1 MSTKSLADFDFETGV
16 VLLLDKPLTWTSF
29 DVVRKVKNALRIKKI
44 GHAGTLD
51 PLATGLL
58 ILCTGRK
65 TKEIDQIQAQEKE
78 YTGTFRLGETTPS
91 FDLETAVD
99 MAKPYAH
106 LTEAQIV
113 AATQQFLGTIEQTPP
128 LFSAVKIDGKRA
140 YEIAR
145 QGLEAEIKS
154 KTVEIKAYELT
165 RVALPEV
172 DFRIVCSKGT
182 YIRSLA
188 RDLGVA
194 LGCGAHLTRL
204 VRTRIGEFRVEDAF
218 SLDAI
223 QALRPPRPEG
233 ETTRPRTERPRTAP
247 NRAGLQ
253 YYAALQADALAAK
266 EHQAHAAAPAQPEEP
281 AA

>member
-1 MSTKSLADFDFETGV
+1 MTKTLADYDFETGE

-29 DVVRKVKNALRIKKI
+29 DVVRKVKNTLRIKKI

-58 ILCTGRK
+58 ILCTGKK

-99 MAKPYAH
+99 MARPYAH
-106 LTEAQIV
+106 ITDEQIT
-113 AATQQFLGTIEQTPP
+113 AATAQFTGLIQQTPP
-128 LFSAVKIDGKRA
+128 IFSAVKIDGKRA
-140 YEIAR
+140 YELAR
-145 QGLEAEIKS
+145 TGQEAEIKAKS
-154 KTVEIKAYELT
+154 VEIKTFELT
-165 RVALPEV
+165 RIALPEV
-172 DFRIVCSKGT
+172 DFRVVCSKGT

-218 SLDAI
+218 TLDAI
-223 QALRPPRPEG
+223 EALRPPRPEG
-233 ETTRPRTERPRTAP
+233 EAPARPRHERPKTAP

-253 YYAALQADALAAK
+253 YFAALQADALAAK
-266 EHQAHAAAPAQPEEP
+266 EHQAHEEAPGASPE
-281 AA
+281 